1 MNELSRLDTSNTVST
16 HRDYR
21 DISFYEDNSKIEKV
35 NLLAEI
41 PVAIKSEYYTNQ
53 AEVLET
59 KRLDSYFG
67 LYNSATNQLLPTRP
81 VSSTYQ
87 LVPHHELFNEQAK
100 ILSESDLPL
109 DNITVVD
116 KLFKGG
122 LQAHRTI
129 FFHDLE
135 KQIAS
140 QKDKVLSRIDIYNSC
155 DMSWSFQVFSG
166 AYRNLCQ
173 NTMVFGGQKAYHQ
186 VAKHTRNLSTTAMM
200 TKAQIG
206 LEHWTSQSEQMT
218 KWNASKMSLEQFGN
232 ILKDTICKKNSK
244 SAKANLVKPVNE
256 TKMNYLLDRFEKE
269 QTELGQTM
277 WAGYNALTHW
287 ATHTDE
293 TIEREVFDP
302 VTKQMKL
309 QKIRSGKSTADV
321 PSVQRTRNDE
331 VRDVIECD
339 AWKELEVA

>member
-1 MNELSRLDTSNTVST
+1 MNELSKLDINNQTVST

-21 DISFYEDNSKIEKV
+21 DISFYEQNSKIKKV

-41 PVAIKSEYYTNQ
+41 PVGIKTEYDH

-59 KRLDSYFG
+59 KKLDSYFG
-67 LYNSATNQLLPTRP
+67 LYNSATDQLLPTRP

-100 ILSESDLPL
+100 ILSQSDLPL

-166 AYRNLCQ
+166 AYRDLCQ

-218 KWNASKMSLEQFGN
+218 KWNASRMNIDQFGE
-232 ILKDTICKKNSK
+232 ILKQTICKKNSK
-244 SAKANLVKPVNE
+244 SAKANLVNPVNE
-256 TKMNYLLDRFEKE
+256 TKLNYLLDRFEKE
-269 QTELGQTM
+269 TPDLGLTM

-293 TIEREVFDP
+293 TIERDINGKTV
-302 VTKQMKL
+302 
-309 QKIRSGKSTADV
+309 KIRSGKSTADV